1 MTRDEFDDFLDRV
14 QLWAEPQEVVNQWAG
29 NYYPNVLKLIPCNNG
44 EFIVVRSRITNS
56 RVKWD

>member
-1 MTRDEFDDFLDRV
+1 MTKDEFEHFLDKV
-14 QLWAEPQEVVNQWAG
+14 QLWSEPQTLVDQYAG
-29 NYYPNVLKLIPCNNG
+29 NYYPSVLKLIPCNNG